1 VCKLRKIV
9 DKPAFFLTSFKLF
22 FIAAYAAFTANMG
35 DKVRVAAVFRAPMLR
50 G

>member
-1 VCKLRKIV
+1 M

-22 FIAAYAAFTANMG
+22 FLVACAAFTANIG